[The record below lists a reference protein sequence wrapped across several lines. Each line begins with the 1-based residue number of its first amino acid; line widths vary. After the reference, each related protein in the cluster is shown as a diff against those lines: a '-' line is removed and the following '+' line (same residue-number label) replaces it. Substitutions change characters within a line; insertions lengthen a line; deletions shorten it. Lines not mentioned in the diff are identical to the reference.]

1 VSLFAVLK
9 VVAVFA
15 VSLSLSWG
23 ASELVCT
30 VSLGRRI
37 LRGERRVRAEL
48 PRAAE

>member
-1 VSLFAVLK
+1 VIK
-9 VVAVFA
+9 VAIVFA
-15 VSLSLSWG
+15 VSLSLSWV

-30 VSLGRRI
+30 ISVGRRI